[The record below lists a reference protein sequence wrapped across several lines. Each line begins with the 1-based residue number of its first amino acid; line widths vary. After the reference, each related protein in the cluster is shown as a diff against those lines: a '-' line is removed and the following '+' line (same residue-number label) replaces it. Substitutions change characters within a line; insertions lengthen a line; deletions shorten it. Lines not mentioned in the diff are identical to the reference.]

1 MFDLFY
7 VEASFIS
14 EEKRVKKMKRKDMR
28 IHVAFCDKC
37 TSSLRR

>member
-7 VEASFIS
+7 IEASFIS
-14 EEKRVKKMKRKDMR
+14 EEKRVKMKRKDMR
-28 IHVAFCDKC
+28 IRVAFCDKC